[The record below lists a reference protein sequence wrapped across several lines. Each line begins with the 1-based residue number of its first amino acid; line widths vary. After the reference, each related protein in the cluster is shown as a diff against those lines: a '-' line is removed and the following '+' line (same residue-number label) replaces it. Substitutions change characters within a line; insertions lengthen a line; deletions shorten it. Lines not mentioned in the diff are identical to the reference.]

1 LSSQPRETALV
12 VVELDD
18 SGGRILRIDEH
29 LADDELAPVLLDPG
43 LDKIGID
50 APFGWPTPFV
60 EALRIY
66 AARGE
71 WPEVAKRELMFRATD
86 FAVRELTGRWPLS
99 VSTDRISFTAIRCAR
114 LLSELARRGQP
125 VQRDG
130 SGKIAE
136 VYPAAA
142 LRKWGLVATGY
153 KRGSPAARALR
164 RELAGAVARRFS
176 LELDAESLRAF
187 EMSDHKLD
195 AFVAAL
201 VAAACARGMTIPP
214 GHAQSEL
221 VLSEGWIH
229 LPMA

>member
-18 SGGRILRIDEH
+18 SSGRILRIDEH
-29 LADDELAPVLLDPG
+29 LADDELVPVLLDPG

-60 EALRIY
+60 EAVRMY
-66 AARGE
+66 AVRGE
-71 WPEVAKRELMFRATD
+71 WPEVATRELALRATD
-86 FAVRELTGRWPLS
+86 FAVRELTGRQPLS
-99 VSTDRISFTAIRCAR
+99 VSTDRIAFTAIRCAR
-114 LLSELARRGQP
+114 LLSELALRGQP

-142 LRKWGLVATGY
+142 LRRWGLMATGY
-153 KRGSPAARALR
+153 KRASPTARALR
-164 RELAGAVARRFS
+164 RELGAAVARRFS
-176 LELDAESLRAF
+176 VGLDDESLRAF

-201 VAAACARGMTIPP
+201 IAVACARGMTIRPSP
-214 GHAQSEL
+214 AQRKL
-221 VLSEGWIH
+221 ALTEGWIH
-229 LPMA
+229 LPA

>member
-1 LSSQPRETALV
+1 MV

-29 LADDELAPVLLDPG
+29 LADDELVPVLLDPG
-43 LDKIGID
+43 LDKVGID

-71 WPEVAKRELMFRATD
+71 WPEVVTRELMFRATD

-99 VSTDRISFTAIRCAR
+99 VSTSFIAFIAIRCAR
-114 LLSELARRGQP
+114 LLSELARQGQP

-142 LRKWGLVATGY
+142 LRRWGLVATGY
-153 KRGSPAARALR
+153 KGDSPTARALR
-164 RELAGAVARRFS
+164 RELAGAVAGGFS
-176 LELDAESLRAF
+176 VGLDEESLRAF

-201 VAAACARGMTIPP
+201 VAVACARGMTIRPSP
-214 GHAQSEL
+214 AQSEL
-221 VLSEGWIH
+221 ALSEGWIH
-229 LPMA
+229 LPA